1 MDEETFLCGQCLHFK
16 KVSVRVEVKGQK
28 RPVCRTCIE
37 KVARYKGPQ
46 KTQQKIKKDAAK

>member
-37 KVARYKGPQ
+37 KVARYKNP
-46 KTQQKIKKDAAK
+46 KNIAKDAVK